1 MRTVLT
7 LAIILI
13 IPAIAMAGWDAYKF
27 YEGSMVTF
35 RFTTFG
41 SLWYSL
47 NPDSIDM
54 VRNFTQENLPPFV
67 WDPVIQQL
75 LLWPGAAVLAIPST
89 TLFTIWGGHGLLA
102 ENWSGEEYV
111 GNKKARVARARKAKD
126 AARKQRLAERARKR
140 RAMERYK
147 AQRRTGGH
155 Y

>member
-13 IPAIAMAGWDAYKF
+13 IPALAMVGWDAYQF
-27 YEGSMVTF
+27 YTGNMTGF

-41 SLWYSL
+41 SLWYSI
-47 NPDSIDM
+47 NHDSIDM
-54 VRNFTQENLPPFV
+54 VRTFVQENLPPYF

-89 TLFTIWGGHGLLA
+89 TLFTIWGAHGLIA
-102 ENWSGEEYV
+102 EDWSGEEYV
-111 GNKKARVARARKAKD
+111 GNKKARASRARKMKD
-126 AARKQRLAERARKR
+126 QARKERLAERARKR

>member
-13 IPAIAMAGWDAYKF
+13 IPALAMAGWDAYKF
-27 YEGSMVTF
+27 YAGNMMSF

-41 SLWYSL
+41 SLWYSF
-47 NPDSIDM
+47 DHESIDM
-54 VRNFTQENLPPFV
+54 VRSFVQENMPAYV

-75 LLWPGAAVLAIPST
+75 MLWPGAAVLAIPST
-89 TLFTIWGGHGLLA
+89 TLFTIWGAHGLLS

-111 GNKKARVARARKAKD
+111 GSKKARVARARKMKEQ
-126 AARKQRLAERARKR
+126 ARKQRLAERARKR